1 MKKSMMERN
10 NIEKQYEQV
19 RNLVFN
25 GKLKSALDLIEKLV
39 RNSSKSDYFYQLEY
53 LTENYQNLL
62 KYAFEGYADPKR
74 EEILAGLSASI
85 LNLADETK
93 QSLTEKDLV
102 HQRFEKNMIKKEFG
116 EDPGTISEKLD
127 EMLFSKTMH
136 RVAEETGT
144 TTHEEQ
150 PINNIFML
158 LWLTDKLN
166 DNYADQI
173 RKMISSDNL
182 EWHDKSLVVSGL
194 TMSLLRFFD
203 SGKLLLLI
211 EFIETRQQQTYERAL
226 AGLVIALIFYNKRVM
241 YYPEITKALNELS
254 KDDTIRN
261 GIESII
267 LQLLMAQ
274 ETEKITEEFEK
285 DVLPE
290 MKKMMPKIE
299 DKLQLGKL
307 FEDEDTEGKNPGWK
321 DMIDEVPG
329 LFERIEKFTRMQ
341 MEGGDVFMGT
351 FKMLKGFDFFNKMSN
366 WFIPYYAQ
374 NPHLSSLSGSD
385 PEVISRLLEGL
396 DHAFYICNSDKYS
409 FVLNFMMLPEQQQ
422 TMIVTHFESELQQ
435 MKEMS
440 DEEKILGQDSSS
452 NTIFIQYIQD
462 LYRFFKL
469 YSFHSEFDDFFLKK
483 IRFTN
488 LCFYQTWFEQEKF
501 TEKLA
506 AFYFDNDHYAEAI
519 EIYDHII
526 SKSEPQAE
534 YFEKIAYSYQK
545 LKTYDRAIEYYRK
558 AELFDCDRLW
568 VSKKL
573 GLCYMKSKDWSNAR
587 KQFEDAARLKP
598 DDLLLHIQI
607 GQCCLNLHEFEDALE
622 HFGKVRY
629 YQPDNMKVLRP
640 VAYCHFI
647 LGKLD
652 EATGFYNDILAS
664 DGPSPYDYMNAGHVH
679 LCLGNRK
686 GALDLYKKCFNDST
700 FLPELFIAA
709 FEEDAPWLEKN
720 GVSREE
726 IPLILDYLL
735 FQKK

>member
-1 MKKSMMERN
+1 MERN
-10 NIEKQYEQV
+10 SIEKQYELICS
-19 RNLVFN
+19 LVFS

-39 RNSSKSDYFYQLEY
+39 RNAPQSDYFYQLQY

-74 EEILAGLSASI
+74 EEILTGLSASI

-93 QSLTEKDLV
+93 HSLTERELV
-102 HQRFEKNMIKKEFG
+102 HQRFEKNLIRKEFG
-116 EDPGTISEKLD
+116 EDPGIISEKLD
-127 EMLFSKTMH
+127 EMLFFKVMH
-136 RVAEETGT
+136 QVAEETGT
-144 TTHEEQ
+144 TTIEEQ
-150 PINNIFML
+150 PINSIFML
-158 LWLTDKLN
+158 IWLTDKIN
-166 DNYADQI
+166 DNYAGQL
-173 RKMISSDNL
+173 RKMISSGTL
-182 EWHDKSLVVSGL
+182 EWHDKSLIVSGL

-203 SGKLLLLI
+203 PGKFLLLI
-211 EFIETRQQQTYERAL
+211 EFIETRQNQIFERAL
-226 AGLVIALIFYNKRVM
+226 AGLVMALIFYNKRVM
-241 YYPEITKALNELS
+241 YYPEIAKALDELG
-254 KDDTIRN
+254 KDESIRS
-261 GIESII
+261 GVESII

-307 FEDEDTEGKNPGWK
+307 FEDEDAEGKNPGWK

-351 FKMLKGFDFFNKMSN
+351 FKMLKGFDFFNRMSN

-374 NPHLSSLSGSD
+374 HPQLSKLSGND
-385 PEVISRLLEGL
+385 PEVITRLLEGL

-440 DEEKILGQDSSS
+440 EEEKILGQDSSS
-452 NTIFIQYIQD
+452 NTIYIQYIQD

-469 YSFHSEFDDFFLKK
+469 YTFHSEFDDFFLNK

-488 LCFYQTWFEQEKF
+488 LYFYQTWFEQEKF

-506 AFYFDNDHYAEAI
+506 AFYFDNDHYPEAI
-519 EIYDHII
+519 EIYDYII

-545 LKTYDRAIEYYRK
+545 LKKYDRAIEYYRK

-598 DDLLLHIQI
+598 DDLLLHVQI

-652 EATGFYNDILAS
+652 EAAGLYDGILAS
-664 DGPSPYDYMNAGHVH
+664 EETSLYDYMNAGHVQ

-686 GALDLYKKCFNDST
+686 AALELYRKCFNDSA

-709 FEEDAPWLEKN
+709 FDEDTPWLEKN
-720 GVSREE
+720 GVSKDE

-735 FQKK
+735 FQNQ

>member
-1 MKKSMMERN
+1 MEQATMERKKT
-10 NIEKQYEQV
+10 EQQYEQICSH
-19 RNLVFN
+19 VFS
-25 GKLKSALDLIEKLV
+25 GRLKSALDLTGKLI
-39 RNSSKSDYFYQLEY
+39 RNTSQSDYFYQLES
-53 LTENYQNLL
+53 LAENYQSLL
-62 KYAFEGYADPKR
+62 KYAYEGYPDPKR

-85 LNLADETK
+85 LNLADDSRH
-93 QSLTEKDLV
+93 SLIEKELV
-102 HQRFEKNMIKKEFG
+102 HQRLEKNMIRMEFG
-116 EDPGTISEKLD
+116 EDPGIISEKLD
-127 EMLFSKTMH
+127 EMLFSKVMH
-136 RVAEETGT
+136 RVTEETGT
-144 TTHEEQ
+144 STNEEHS
-150 PINNIFML
+150 ISSIFML
-158 LWLTDKLN
+158 LWLTNKLN
-166 DNYADQI
+166 DYYTGQL
-173 RKMISSDNL
+173 RKMISSDTL

-203 SGKLLLLI
+203 PGKMLLLI
-211 EFIETRQQQTYERAL
+211 EFIETRQQQVFERSL
-226 AGLVIALIFYNKRVM
+226 VGLVIALIYYNRRVN
-241 YYPEITKALNELS
+241 YYPEITTALNDLS
-254 KDDTIRN
+254 KDEIIRS
-261 GIESII
+261 GIEAII

-307 FEDEDTEGKNPGWK
+307 FEEEDEEGKNPGWK

-374 NPHLSSLSGSD
+374 HPHLSKLSASD
-385 PEVISRLLEGL
+385 PEVISRLLESM

-409 FVLNFMMLPEQQQ
+409 FVLNFLMLPEQQQ
-422 TMIVTHFESELQQ
+422 TMIRTHFESELQQ

-440 DEEKILGQDSSS
+440 DEEKLLGQDSSS

-469 YSFHSEFDDFFLKK
+469 YPFHREFDDFFLNK
-483 IRFTN
+483 IRFTS
-488 LCFYQTWFEQEKF
+488 LYFYQTWFRQEKF

-519 EIYDHII
+519 EIYQHI
-526 SKSEPQAE
+526 SDAGEPKAE
-534 YFEKIAYSYQK
+534 NFEKIAYSYQK
-545 LKTYDRAIEYYRK
+545 LKNYDKAIEFYRK

-568 VSKKL
+568 VSKKM
-573 GLCYMKSKDWSNAR
+573 GLCYMKISDWNNAR
-587 KQFEDAARLKP
+587 KHFEDAAQLKP
-598 DDLLLHIQI
+598 DDLPLHIQI
-607 GQCCLNLHEFEDALE
+607 GQCCLNLNEYEEALE

-652 EATGFYNDILAS
+652 EAAGFYSDILAS
-664 DGPSPYDYMNAGHVH
+664 DGSSPYDYMNAGHVQ

-686 GALDLYKKCFNDST
+686 AALGMYMKCFDET
-700 FLPELFIAA
+700 AFPPELFISA
-709 FEEDAPWLEKN
+709 FEEDTPYLEKN
-720 GVSREE
+720 GVKKEE

-735 FQKK
+735 FQNQ

>member
-1 MKKSMMERN
+1 MEKSMMERN
-10 NIEKQYEQV
+10 NIEKQNELV
-19 RNLVFN
+19 SHLVFN
-25 GKLKSALDLIEKLV
+25 GKLKPALDLIEKLV
-39 RNSSKSDYFYQLEY
+39 RINSKSDYFYQLEY
-53 LTENYQNLL
+53 LAENYQNLL

-74 EEILAGLSASI
+74 QEILAGISASI
-85 LNLADETK
+85 LNLADDVK
-93 QSLTEKDLV
+93 HSLLEKELV
-102 HQRFEKNMIKKEFG
+102 HQRYEKIMIQKEFG
-116 EDPGTISEKLD
+116 EDPGIISEKLD
-127 EMLFSKTMH
+127 EMLFSKAMH
-136 RVAEETGT
+136 RVREETGT
-144 TTHEEQ
+144 TTNEENS
-150 PINNIFML
+150 IASIFLL

-166 DNYADQI
+166 DNFADQI
-173 RKMISSDNL
+173 RRMISSGNL

-194 TMSLLRFFD
+194 TMSLLRYFD
-203 SGKLLLLI
+203 PGKLLLLI
-211 EFIETRQQQTYERAL
+211 EFIETGHQQIFERAL
-226 AGLVIALIFYNKRVM
+226 AGLVMVLIFYNKRVM
-241 YYPEITKALNELS
+241 YYPEITKALDDLS
-254 KDDTIRN
+254 KDETTRN

-307 FEDEDTEGKNPGWK
+307 FEDEDAEGKNPGWK

-374 NPHLSSLSGSD
+374 NPQLSNLSGID
-385 PEVISRLLEGL
+385 PEVISRLLEGM

-409 FVLNFMMLPEQQQ
+409 FILNFMMLPEQQQ

-440 DEEKILGQDSSS
+440 AEEKILGQDSSS

-488 LCFYQTWFEQEKF
+488 LYFYKTWFEQEKF

-506 AFYFDNDHYAEAI
+506 AFYFDNNHYAEAI

-545 LKTYDRAIEYYRK
+545 LKKYDRAIEYYRK

-598 DDLLLHIQI
+598 DDLLLHVQI

-629 YQPDNMKVLRP
+629 YQPGNMKVLRP

-664 DGPSPYDYMNAGHVH
+664 EGPSPYDAMNAGHVQ

-686 GALDLYKKCFNDST
+686 EALDLYKMCFNDST

-709 FEEDAPWLEKN
+709 FEEDTPWLEKN

>member
-1 MKKSMMERN
+1 M
-10 NIEKQYEQV
+10 
-19 RNLVFN
+19 
-25 GKLKSALDLIEKLV
+25 IEKLV
-39 RNSSKSDYFYQLEY
+39 RSTSQSDYFYQLQY

-62 KYAFEGYADPKR
+62 KYAFDGYPDPQR
-74 EEILAGLSASI
+74 EEILAGISASV
-85 LNLADETK
+85 LNLADDAK
-93 QSLTEKDLV
+93 HSLLEKDLV
-102 HQRFEKNMIKKEFG
+102 HQHFEMSMIRKEFG
-116 EDPGTISEKLD
+116 EDPGIISEKLD
-127 EMLFSKTMH
+127 EMLFSKVMH
-136 RVAEETGT
+136 RVTEETGT
-144 TTHEEQ
+144 TTDEEH
-150 PINNIFML
+150 PISSIFLL

-173 RKMISSDNL
+173 RKMISSDAL
-182 EWHDKSLVVSGL
+182 EWQDKSLVVSGL

-203 SGKLLLLI
+203 PRKLLLLV
-211 EFIETRQQQTYERAL
+211 EFIETRQHQTFERAL
-226 AGLVIALIFYNKRVM
+226 AGLVIALIFYNKRVT
-241 YYPEITKALNELS
+241 YYPEITTALNELS
-254 KDDTIRN
+254 KDEIIRS
-261 GIESII
+261 GIEAII

-299 DKLQLGKL
+299 DKLQLGNL
-307 FEDEDTEGKNPGWK
+307 FENEDAEGKNPGWK

-351 FKMLKGFDFFNKMSN
+351 FKMLKGFDFFKKMSN

-374 NPHLSSLSGSD
+374 HPQLSTFSGSD
-385 PEVISRLLEGL
+385 PDVITRLLGGM
-396 DHAFYICNSDKYS
+396 DHAFYMCNSDKYS

-422 TMIVTHFESELQQ
+422 TMIVTHFEEELQQ

-440 DEEKILGQDSSS
+440 EEEKILGQDSSS

-469 YSFHSEFDDFFLKK
+469 YPFHSEFDDFFLEK

-488 LCFYQTWFEQEKF
+488 LYFYQTWFEKEKF

-506 AFYFDNDHYAEAI
+506 AFYFDNDHYPEAI
-519 EIYDHII
+519 EIYNYII
-526 SKSEPQAE
+526 SKTEPQAE

-545 LKTYDRAIEYYRK
+545 LKKYDRAIEYYRK

-573 GLCYMKSKDWSNAR
+573 GLCYMKIKDWSVAR
-587 KQFEDAARLKP
+587 KYFEDATRLKP

-607 GQCCLNLHEFEDALE
+607 GQCCLNLNEFEEALE

-664 DGPSPYDYMNAGHVH
+664 DVSSPYDFMNAGHVQ

-686 GALDLYKKCFNDST
+686 AALDLYKKCFSDKT

-709 FEEDAPWLEKN
+709 FEEDKPYLEKN
-720 GVSREE
+720 GVSKEE

-735 FQKK
+735 FQNQ